1 MSSIVQQTTRS
12 QGYQPSK
19 SYKTI
24 LADRSGSMCSFGGK
38 QYDMAEH
45 LLDDAK
51 KHALETNQSA
61 SLTLV
66 TFDYAVN
73 TVLDDADLLNDD
85 LPTRQEIESALEP
98 RGSTRFND
106 TLIEQIDAL
115 MLKKETHLNS
125 LSREARALNPDI
137 AMVII
142 AITDGMDN
150 ESRHSTAETR
160 EKMIKFRKNGGRA
173 ILMAANMDAEEIGG
187 WYGFNPEKSITVHNS
202 DEVAIESCYRAV
214 SGMARNLTQGI
225 DPPGFSSLQRAQSN
239 TVSPASLYP
248 VDNNDQELLAPPT
261 LTRAVAWG
269 GPVFRFNSVNN

>member
-1 MSSIVQQTTRS
+1 MSSIAQQTTRS

-73 TVLDDADLLNDD
+73 TVLDNADLLIDD

-248 VDNNDQELLAPPT
+248 VDNNGQELLAPPT

>member
-1 MSSIVQQTTRS
+1 MSAIAQQTTRS

-24 LADRSGSMCSFGGK
+24 LADRSGSMCSFRGK

-73 TVLDDADLLNDD
+73 TVLDDADLLNDV
-85 LPTRQEIESALEP
+85 LPTRQAIESALEP

-115 MLKKETHLNS
+115 MLKKETYLNS
-125 LSREARALNPDI
+125 LSREARTLNPDI

-142 AITDGMDN
+142 AITDGQDN
-150 ESRHSTAETR
+150 ESRHSVTETR
-160 EKMIKFRKNGGRA
+160 EKMKNFRKNGGRA

-239 TVSPASLYP
+239 TVYANTNAH
-248 VDNNDQELLAPPT
+248 VDNNGNALDLLMPPP

-269 GPVFRFNSVNN
+269 GPV